1 MTESCTAQAPR
12 ASSSRIESI
21 DMVRGVAILL
31 MILAHS
37 YDYLSYEAA
46 AVMGAASP
54 LPLAMLN
61 LNVTTVSAFIN
72 RWITLSAAP
81 IFLYLAGVGAYLW
94 AHKGGGERSLTGFL
108 IPRGLLLIALQ
119 LTRTVMQLF
128 TSKYP
133 ASLDVLWSIGM
144 SMILLSF
151 FSKLPRRILLFLS
164 VVILVGY
171 GLPAALGFNGEG
183 HVFWQVFMTADTF
196 GFIGGTEIFNRF
208 PVIPWFG
215 LMLLGYATG
224 HLFLKPQK
232 EREKIFLLLGLSLL
246 AVFFLM
252 RLANVHGYQS
262 TWQVYPELWKTVA
275 SFVNISKYP
284 PSLYFLL
291 MTLGSIFLLFFLII
305 YFSLRHLFLQSIGST
320 SLFIYIIHLPICK
333 IIVVYFSILLNYYD
347 WPISKNVYFSLQS
360 SYFVSILVLL
370 IIYPVS
376 KLFSFLK
383 LKYKNIK
390 ILNYI

>member
-1 MTESCTAQAPR
+1 MTTSGTAQASS

-21 DMVRGVAILL
+21 DMVRGIAILL
-31 MILAHS
+31 MIMGHS

-61 LNVTTVSAFIN
+61 VNVTTASIFFN
-72 RWITLSAAP
+72 RWITHSGAP
-81 IFLYLAGVGAYLW
+81 TFLYLAGVGAYLW
-94 AHKGGGERSLTGFL
+94 AHKGGVQRSLTGFL

-151 FSKLPRRILLFLS
+151 FSKLPRSILLFLS
-164 VVILVGY
+164 VAILAGH
-171 GLPAALGFNGEG
+171 GLPAVLGFNGEG
-183 HVFWQVFMTADTF
+183 NVLWQVFMTADTF
-196 GFIGGTEIFNRF
+196 GFVGGTSIFNRF

-224 HLFLKPQK
+224 HLFLMPLNQRKNV
-232 EREKIFLLLGLSLL
+232 FLFLGLALF
-246 AVFFLM
+246 AVFLIM
-252 RLANVHGYQS
+252 RLANIYGYQPL
-262 TWQVYPELWKTVA
+262 WQEYPETWKTVA

-284 PSLYFLL
+284 PSLYFSLVA
-291 MTLGSIFLLFFLII
+291 LGTIFILFFCIDF
-305 YFSLRHLFLQSIGST
+305 FSLRYLFLISIGST
-320 SLFIYIIHLPICK
+320 SLFIYIVHLPLCK
-333 IIVVYFSILLNYYD
+333 IIAVSLSKFLNYLD
-347 WPISKNVYFSLQS
+347 WPVSKDIYFSLQS
-360 SYFVSILVLL
+360 SHLIAIFALI
-370 IIYPVS
+370 IIYPIS
-376 KLFSFLK
+376 IWYSNLK
-383 LKYKNIK
+383 KKYRNIK
-390 ILNYI
+390 ILHYL